1 VLDNAI
7 KYTPRGGRVTIRGRT
22 VDDRVEIEI
31 EDTGSGIMPE
41 HVPHIFK
48 RFYRVEQS
56 RNAEPGGSGLGLA
69 IAQSATA
76 AHGGTISM
84 RSAPGRGTVV
94 TIALPGL
101 SLETSG

>member
-1 VLDNAI
+1 
-7 KYTPRGGRVTIRGRT
+7 
-22 VDDRVEIEI
+22 VDERVEIEI

-56 RNAEPGGSGLGLA
+56 RNVEPGGSGLGLA

-76 AHGGTISM
+76 AHGGSISM
-84 RSAPGRGTVV
+84 RSTPGRGTVV
-94 TIALPGL
+94 KIELPGCAL
-101 SLETSG
+101 GTSG